1 MNRMNALEIILHQSY
16 AQQALVTGVA
26 VGTVCSLLSVVV
38 VLKRMAFIGQGISHA
53 GFGGMGLAIFLGLA
67 GWRQDGLLFVFCLA
81 TGLGIGLLS
90 RRKRIDADTAI
101 GILLVAAMALGV
113 LLTDLRTSLR
123 GTPWYDTHFGSDG
136 FIPPIESMLFGSLL
150 LIDTAAMWWTV
161 GLSALIVIVCAA
173 FFKEIVFFT
182 FDERVS
188 RVFGVPTNLIYYLL
202 LTALS
207 LTIVLS
213 IRVVG
218 VLLVTA
224 LLVIPGATAML
235 LTRRLAGVLAL
246 SWLVGMIGVVG
257 GLLVALQLGDF
268 STGACIVTVL
278 CLLFATAFA
287 ARPLLRH

>member
-1 MNRMNALEIILHQSY
+1 MNAVDVILHQSY
-16 AQQALVTGVA
+16 AQQALVTGIA

-67 GWRQDGLLFVFCLA
+67 GWQQDALLFVFCLA
-81 TGLGIGLLS
+81 TGLIIGLLS
-90 RRKRIDADTAI
+90 RRRRVDADTAI
-101 GILLVAAMALGV
+101 GILLVAAMAIGV
-113 LLTDLRTSLR
+113 ILTDLRTSLR
-123 GTPWYDTHFGSDG
+123 GTPWYDTRFASDT

-150 LIDTAAMWWTV
+150 LIDTTAMWWTL
-161 GLSALIVIVCAA
+161 GLSVLIVVVCAA

-202 LTALS
+202 LIALS

-224 LLVIPGATAML
+224 LLVIPGATALL
-235 LTRRLAGVLAL
+235 LTRRLAGVLAV
-246 SWLVGMIGVVG
+246 SWGVGMVGVVG
-257 GLLVALQLGDF
+257 GLVVALQLGEF
-268 STGACIVTVL
+268 STGACIVAVL

-287 ARPLLRH
+287 SRAVLR